1 MSTAKQTRAVIS
13 ARLHNQKLSS
23 TGFKRAADVVR
34 WFGAVQAQDYHAAK
48 WALALRMNKAT
59 NATVEDAFNR
69 GDILRTHLLRPTWH
83 FVTPEDIRWILQLT
97 APRIDLRCAAV
108 YRTYELDPPLL
119 KRSNRTIT
127 NALKNGNQLT
137 RAELRAVL
145 KRQGIN
151 AEDTIRFTYIMLRAE
166 LDGIVCSGPRR
177 GNQFTYAL
185 LEERVPPHSQL
196 IGDEALAELTR
207 RYFAS
212 HGPATLADFVWWSG
226 LSMNDARR
234 GIGLLHRDIETIR
247 MGSTVYWAPNG
258 PPKPSPGAG
267 AHLLPAYDEYNVAYK
282 DRQLVFDRDSVSQI
296 TNSGALGPTVII
308 DGRII
313 GRWKATITGNSI
325 ALNLTPSRSLQR
337 QENVAVTKAAERY
350 GAFLDLDVKVF
361 KTDNKVDSSI
371 KSPRG

>member
-1 MSTAKQTRAVIS
+1 MATAKQTTAVIS

-23 TGFKRAADVVR
+23 TGFKRAPDVVR

-59 NATVEDAFNR
+59 NATVQDAFDR
-69 GDILRTHLLRPTWH
+69 GEILRTHLLRPTWH
-83 FVTPEDIRWILQLT
+83 FVTPEDIRWLLKLT

-119 KRSNRTIT
+119 KRSNRAII
-127 NALKNGNQLT
+127 NALKNGKQLT

-145 KRQGIN
+145 KHQGIN
-151 AEDTIRFTYIMLRAE
+151 ADDTIRFTYIMLRAE

-196 IGDEALAELTR
+196 TGDEAIAELTR

-226 LSMNDARR
+226 LSTNDARR
-234 GIGLLHRDIETIR
+234 GIALLDRDIETIQI
-247 MGSTVYWAPNG
+247 GPTVYWGLDGA
-258 PPKPSPGAG
+258 PKPSRGPG

-296 TNSGALGPTVII
+296 TNAGALGPTVIV

-313 GRWKATITGNSI
+313 GTWKATPNQNSI
-325 ALNLTPSRSLQR
+325 MINLTTSRALR
-337 QENVAVTKAAERY
+337 KQERLAVAKAAER
-350 GAFLDLDVKVF
+350 FRRWS
-361 KTDNKVDSSI
+361 N
-371 KSPRG
+371 